1 MNEYHNLLSM
11 FVRNDTL
18 NFNDLNEIRPT
29 DLQIHKRFDEVGG
42 WCENQLAVQS
52 LSNGEARVLSDV
64 LIFLIEL
71 CCQIRLS
78 SSSIIMQS

>member
-42 WCENQLAVQS
+42 
-52 LSNGEARVLSDV
+52 
-64 LIFLIEL
+64 
-71 CCQIRLS
+71 
-78 SSSIIMQS
+78 